1 LKAFLFSTSLPQIIG
16 PDLKPYG
23 PFEKGEIILEVK
35 IPREIAGVLKAR
47 KVVSELSL
55 EEALLLISMREELK
69 ENYVLTDAKLLKKDL
84 ITGKKDYI
92 LFNKLS
98 EAKEYLD
105 KLISNYRK
113 KGLLLHELGP
123 NAYQIGKVQYVLIT
137 SLRPKKKSA
146 MTANINISHVNAT

>member
-1 LKAFLFSTSLPQIIG
+1 
-16 PDLKPYG
+16 
-23 PFEKGEIILEVK
+23 
-35 IPREIAGVLKAR
+35 
-47 KVVSELSL
+47 
-55 EEALLLISMREELK
+55 MREELK